1 MDLLLGRLTDLGI
14 KVSIERVTEELLNS
28 GFNMLSKVFDYL
40 AKDLVGSNDRLL
52 NQVRKSK
59 E

>member
-14 KVSIERVTEELLNS
+14 KVSIERITEELLNS